1 MMLWIFGTIELLVTS
16 NFSVSYDHLLC
27 VVSVTHFTLLF
38 SRILEYFYIL
48 TYSRYIRISGRCIQ
62 N

>member
-1 MMLWIFGTIELLVTS
+1 MLWIFGTIELLVT
-16 NFSVSYDHLLC
+16 SVSYDHLLC

-48 TYSRYIRISGRCIQ
+48 TYSRSLG
-62 N
+62 